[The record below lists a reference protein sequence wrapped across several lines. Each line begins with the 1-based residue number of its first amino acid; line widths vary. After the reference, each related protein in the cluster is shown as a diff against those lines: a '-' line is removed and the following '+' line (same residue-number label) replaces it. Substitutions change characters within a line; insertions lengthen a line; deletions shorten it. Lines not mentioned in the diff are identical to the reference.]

1 MSGIS
6 RKPDLHAGAGAAQ
19 ALGWWRILLFATPA
33 GPHAFVIMPLMIV
46 LPSFYAG
53 NTSVTAAEVALIVT
67 IGRVFDAVIDPFLG
81 YMSDRTRGP
90 LGPRKPWLIGAAA
103 ICPVAI
109 VFLYQPP
116 RDAGI
121 AYFAGWSFVLYTGIS
136 MFEIGRSAW
145 AAELTRDYTER
156 SRLAMT
162 IAVFNVAGSL
172 SFWVLPLLL
181 SRFTGT
187 TAITGHSLTTLS
199 WLYAVGMP
207 LLLMATVWLIPAGV
221 PQMQEAGLSAWRAMV
236 QSLRT
241 CRPLWH
247 FLAAIGCWGLGQ
259 GTFMAV
265 MYIFMTEYM
274 KIGAQFPMI
283 MMAYFVVQLV
293 AMPVW
298 SRILTKVDRH
308 RAWAVSLA
316 VDATVRLAVLLLPI
330 GPAAVWP
337 ALAIV
342 VVTAAFAAPC
352 NFLPTALL
360 ADVID
365 YNTLKTR
372 SNQAARFYALN
383 TLAIKIMQALGA
395 GLAFSCLA
403 ASGWQ
408 VGQPNPPEAAW
419 GLLVAYLG
427 IPVTLLLI
435 AAALAWHF
443 PLGRNG
449 QRVVQR
455 RLEQL
460 AARAA
465 A

>member
-1 MSGIS
+1 MV
-6 RKPDLHAGAGAAQ
+6 
-19 ALGWWRILLFATPA
+19 GWWRILLYATPA

-53 NTSVTAAEVALIVT
+53 NTSVTAAQVAVIVT

-81 YMSDRTRGP
+81 YLSDRTRSG

-109 VFLYQPP
+109 FFLYQPP
-116 RDAGI
+116 RDAGVV
-121 AYFAGWSFVLYTGIS
+121 YFAGWSFMLYVGIS

-145 AAELTRDYTER
+145 AAELTRDYVER
-156 SRLAMT
+156 GRLAMT
-162 IAVFNVAGSL
+162 IAVFNVGGSL
-172 SFWVLPLLL
+172 SFWLLPLLL
-181 SRFTGT
+181 SKVTGT
-187 TAITGHSLTTLS
+187 TAITGESLSTLA
-199 WLYAVGMP
+199 WIYAFVMP
-207 LLLMATVWLIPAGV
+207 ALLLATVWLIPVGV
-221 PQMQEAGLSAWRAMV
+221 PQATEAGLSAWRSMLL
-236 QSLRT
+236 SLRT

-265 MYIFMTEYM
+265 MYVFMTEYM
-274 KIGAQFPMI
+274 KLGEQFPVI
-283 MMAYFVVQLV
+283 MMGYFVVQLL

-298 SRILTKVDRH
+298 ARVLQKVDRH
-308 RAWAVSLA
+308 RAWAVAMS
-316 VDATVRLAVLLLPI
+316 VDAVVRLTVLLLPI
-330 GPAAVWP
+330 GPEAFAP
-337 ALAIV
+337 ALVIV

-365 YNTLKTR
+365 YNTLRTR

-395 GLAFSCLA
+395 GLAFACLA

-408 VGQPNPPEAAW
+408 IGKPNPPEATW

-427 IPVTLLLI
+427 IPVVLLLI
-435 AAALAWHF
+435 AAMLAWRF
-443 PLGRNG
+443 PLTRSSQGTVR
-449 QRVVQR
+449 R
-455 RLEQL
+455 RLERL

-465 A
+465 AA